1 MKAWGRNHPK
11 VQPSNDTLVPSE
23 ELTESKSAAF
33 ITSPALPTSL
43 PTRTLQIHHQTQIQT
58 LSPTT
63 APQDLLEELAVRA
76 ADGHISTMMVVKT
89 STITARPLVPRK
101 STNVNGGSQA
111 RMLTRRCRSRRSEL
125 QLRFR
130 WQIHLV
136 MLGAGLYDLET
147 ILIAWSYGCSRD
159 TL

>member
-43 PTRTLQIHHQTQIQT
+43 PTMTLQIHHQTQIQT

-76 ADGHISTMMVVKT
+76 ADGHISTMVVVKT
-89 STITARPLVPRK
+89 TTIMARPLVPRK

-130 WQIHLV
+130 WQTHLV
-136 MLGAGLYDLET
+136 MPGAGLYDLET